1 MKNIIQFALVIIIAG
16 GAGFGLQRYIQQ
28 DDRQLAPIIPNA
40 VNENVIGKTRPAFEL
55 IDTNEKLRNI
65 DEWNGKVLLVN
76 FWATWC
82 PPCKKEMPA
91 FIELQEQYSAQGFQ
105 VIGLAIDD
113 MESVKDFVDTLG
125 VNYPALIADYSG
137 IELSREYGNN
147 IGALPFS
154 VFVGRDGK
162 ILLTKT
168 GELSK
173 KQVEDII
180 LPLLKQETIGSN

>member
-28 DDRQLAPIIPNA
+28 DEHQLAPIIPQA
-40 VNENVIGKTRPAFEL
+40 VNNNVIGTIRPAFEL

-91 FIELQEQYSAQGFQ
+91 FIELQEQYSNQGFQ

-113 MESVKDFVDTLG
+113 IDSVKDFVDTLG

-162 ILLTKT
+162 ILSTKT

-180 LPLLKQETIGSN
+180 LPLIKQETVSP

>member
-113 MESVKDFVDTLG
+113 MESVKDFVETLG

-137 IELSREYGNN
+137 IELSREYGNH

-154 VFVGRDGK
+154 VFVGRNGK
-162 ILLTKT
+162 ILVTKT

-180 LPLLKQETIGSN
+180 LPLLKQEIIGGN

>member
-1 MKNIIQFALVIIIAG
+1 MKKIFPFILVIIIAG
-16 GAGFGLQRYIQQ
+16 GAGFGFQRYLQN
-28 DDRQLAPIIPNA
+28 DSHNLPPAIPKA
-40 VNENVIGKTRPAFEL
+40 VNNDIIGTIRPAFEL
-55 IDTNEKLRNI
+55 KDIEGKLRNI

-91 FIELQEQYSAQGFQ
+91 FIELHEEYQEQGFE
-105 VIGLAIDD
+105 VIGIALDD
-113 MESVKDFVDTLG
+113 EESVQDFVDTLG
-125 VNYPALIADYSG
+125 VNYTVMAAEYAGL
-137 IELSREYGNN
+137 ELSRIYGNR

-162 ILLTKT
+162 IELTRA

-173 KQVEDII
+173 EQVEKII
-180 LPLLKQETIGSN
+180 QPLLAK